1 MEENS
6 KLSNLKAFSSRQQ
19 EAITTEDL
27 RVLVLAG
34 AGSGKT
40 KTLLQRIQYLIDEKE
55 VRPSEIL
62 GITFTRAAANEM
74 IDRLIMSADTSG
86 KYEAV
91 VNDVRQPKYETAKI
105 RRSYISKYKWIS
117 GLTIRTFHSLCY
129 TILRNYGAS
138 EFDNK
143 FRILLDSKIDS
154 DEEFI
159 NATAPELAGDVM
171 QKVLIEKY
179 KSNAFLLDLK
189 RYILDYYVDKH
200 HLKDDTNRK
209 INNYSK
215 DFTTL
220 DGTKVRSKSEQYIA
234 DWLYRHSIKYQY
246 ELTVNVQNF
255 TFKPDFFI
263 PAANLYIE
271 HISDKSYPMTDKL
284 KEYSKGGLHCI
295 QTHDRITKDSSLFNY
310 ELERIFAGLLPKDYH
325 SKVVLNFS
333 EELKGYMGYVK
344 DYLTQVLR
352 VMDMINA
359 EGLSVET
366 IRNNSSNDQHERV
379 RSFYELAL
387 PLIEDYRKYCVD
399 KSYLDF
405 NDLITTTI
413 SLGKNNPEILQMLQ
427 STYKYI
433 LVDEFQDVNNL
444 QVDLLNL
451 VLTPGS
457 HLFCVGDD
465 WQSIYGFR
473 GSNVSY
479 IIEFQKHFP
488 GSKVIKLDTNYRSTA
503 NIVDA
508 SNEVIKFNKFK
519 VEKEIFA
526 IKKSSAKI
534 CVQAGLSE
542 DDNVEF
548 AVNEVSR
555 LYDEGL
561 KVEDILFLY
570 RRTKMMDPFRD
581 EFKRQGLRF
590 TGKTIHGA
598 KGLEAKIVFIIG
610 LTDGPG
616 GFPDVWLLD
625 RIFQAIK
632 KSEYDLLLEEERR
645 LFYVALT
652 RAKEKVYLIT
662 EKANESRFL
671 GEIPK
676 DLIEKNYSKFKPLV
690 EELEMCSSC
699 NSVLEKIF
707 SYCPFCGIKISSNN

>member
-1 MEENS
+1 MS
-6 KLSNLKAFSSRQQ
+6 SHLSAFSKRQQ

-74 IDRLIMSADTSG
+74 IDRLIVSADSSG
-86 KYEAV
+86 QYEAV
-91 VNDVRQPKYETAKI
+91 VNDVRLPKYETAKI
-105 RRSYISKYKWIS
+105 RRSYISKHKWIS

-129 TILRNYGAS
+129 VILRTYGAN

-143 FRILLDSKIDS
+143 FRILLDSKNEY
-154 DEEFI
+154 DEEFV
-159 NATAPELAGDVM
+159 NATAPELTTDVI
-171 QKVLIEKY
+171 QKVLIERC
-179 KSNAFLLDLK
+179 KSNAFLLDFK
-189 RYILDYYVDKH
+189 RYILDYYVDKR
-200 HLKDDTNRK
+200 HLKDDANKK
-209 INNYSK
+209 INTYSK

-246 ELTVNVQNF
+246 ELTLKVENF
-255 TFKPDFFI
+255 TFRPDFFI

-352 VMDMINA
+352 VMDMIKA

-387 PLIEDYRKYCVD
+387 PLIDDYRKYCID

-405 NDLITTTI
+405 NDLISTTI
-413 SLGKNNPEILQMLQ
+413 SLCKNNPDILQMLQ
-427 STYKYI
+427 STFKYI

-451 VLTPGS
+451 ILTPAS

-479 IIEFQKHFP
+479 IIEFQKHFL

-526 IKKSSAKI
+526 FKKSSAKI
-534 CVQAGLSE
+534 CVFAGSSI
-542 DDNVEF
+542 DDNARF
-548 AVNEVSR
+548 AVEEVSK
-555 LYDEGL
+555 LYESGFS
-561 KVEDILFLY
+561 VEDILFLY
-570 RRTKMMDPFRD
+570 RRTKMLDPYRD
-581 EFKRQGLRF
+581 EFRDKGVKF
-590 TGKTIHGA
+590 KGSTIHGA
-598 KGLEAKIVFIIG
+598 KGLEARIVFIIG

-616 GFPDVWLLD
+616 GFPDIWLMD
-625 RIFQAIK
+625 RIFQTIK
-632 KSEYDLLLEEERR
+632 KSDINLLMEEERR

-652 RAKEKVYLIT
+652 RAKDKVYLLT
-662 EKANESRFL
+662 EKGNESRFL
-671 GEIPK
+671 DEIP
-676 DLIEKNYSKFKPLV
+676 DELIEKKSSEFKPLV
-690 EELEMCSSC
+690 QKIEKCTSCDSQLES
-699 NSVLEKIF
+699 IF
-707 SYCPFCGIKISSNN
+707 SFCPFCGTKISRAE

>member
-1 MEENS
+1 M
-6 KLSNLKAFSSRQQ
+6 LSYLSAFNERQK

-40 KTLLQRIQYLIDEKE
+40 KTLLQRIQYLIDKKE

-74 IDRLIMSADTSG
+74 TDRLIISADNSG
-86 KYEAV
+86 QYEAV
-91 VNDVRQPKYETAKI
+91 VNDVQLPKYETTKI
-105 RRSYISKYKWIS
+105 RRSYISKHKWIS

-129 TILRNYGAS
+129 YILRTYGAN

-143 FRILLDSKIDS
+143 FRILLDSKNET

-159 NATAPELAGDVM
+159 NATAPEIASEVM
-171 QKVLIEKY
+171 QKVLIEKC
-179 KSNAFLLDLK
+179 KSNAYLLDIK
-189 RYILDYYVDKH
+189 RYILDYYVDKR
-200 HLKDDTNRK
+200 HLKDETREK
-209 INNYSK
+209 INFYSK

-220 DGTKVRSKSEQYIA
+220 DGTKVSSKSEQYIA

-246 ELTVNVQNF
+246 EPSFKGEKF

-284 KEYSKGGLHCI
+284 SEFSRAGVHWV
-295 QTHDRITKDSSLFNY
+295 QTYDSITKDSSLFNY
-310 ELERIFAGLLPKDYH
+310 ELDRIFAGLLPKNYH
-325 SKVVLNFS
+325 EKVVLNFT

-344 DYLTQVLR
+344 DYIIQVLR
-352 VMDMINA
+352 VMDMIKA
-359 EGLSVET
+359 EGLSVEV

-379 RSFYELAL
+379 RSFFNLAL
-387 PLIEDYRKYCVD
+387 PLIEDYRSYCVD

-405 NDLITTTI
+405 NDLISTTI
-413 SLGKNNPEILQMLQ
+413 SLCKNNPDILEMLQ

-451 VLTPGS
+451 ILTPGS

-473 GSNVSY
+473 GSNVNY

-526 IKKSSAKI
+526 LKKSSAKI
-534 CVQAGLSE
+534 CVFAGSSIE
-542 DDNVEF
+542 DNARF
-548 AVNEVSR
+548 AVQEVSK
-555 LYDEGL
+555 LYADGFSL
-561 KVEDILFLY
+561 DDILFLY
-570 RRTKMMDPFRD
+570 RRTKMVEQYREEFRNNGI
-581 EFKRQGLRF
+581 KLKGR
-590 TGKTIHGA
+590 TIHGA
-598 KGLEAKIVFIIG
+598 KGLEARIVFIIG
-610 LTDGPG
+610 LTEGAG
-616 GFPDVWLLD
+616 GFPDIWLMD
-625 RIFQAIK
+625 RIYQTIK
-632 KSEYDLLLEEERR
+632 KSDVNLLMEEERR

-652 RAKEKVYLIT
+652 RAKDKVYLLT
-662 EKANESRFL
+662 EKGIESRFL
-671 GEIPK
+671 NEIPAE
-676 DLIEKNYSKFKPLV
+676 LIDKKSCEFKPLV
-690 EELEMCSSC
+690 SKLEICSCC
-699 NSVLEKIF
+699 NNQLESVF
-707 SYCPFCGIKISSNN
+707 SFCPFCGTKISVQNNKD